1 MRLFRVE
8 QPRRTD
14 ELFDDDAFSFLQLIV
29 GRGGRH
35 VDDLMDKAVELL
47 EAQRPVV
54 EGGRKPEAVLHE
66 VGLAGTV
73 AAVHGGNL
81 RYAHVAL
88 VDDHQI
94 ILGEEVQQTVR
105 TLPRLPAVKIT

>member
-1 MRLFRVE
+1 
-8 QPRRTD
+8 
-14 ELFDDDAFSFLQLIV
+14 
-29 GRGGRH
+29 
-35 VDDLMDKAVELL
+35 MDKAVELL

-54 EGGRKPEAVLHE
+54 EGGRKAEAVLHE